1 VMAGAVMSIVPI
13 VAFYLVTQRWV
24 IRSVASTG
32 LKG

>member
-1 VMAGAVMSIVPI
+1 VMTVVPI

-24 IRSVASTG
+24 IRSVAFSG